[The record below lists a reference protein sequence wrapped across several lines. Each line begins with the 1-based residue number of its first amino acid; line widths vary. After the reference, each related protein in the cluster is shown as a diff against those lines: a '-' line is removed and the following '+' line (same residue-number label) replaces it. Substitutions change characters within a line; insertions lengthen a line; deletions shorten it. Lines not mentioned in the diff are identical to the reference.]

1 METPLKSQSNADGIR
16 YASEEARSLLQER
29 LDVLRDPA
37 AAGWEKIKS
46 NASRTVYRG
55 SIGGQV
61 IYLKHFHPR
70 SLVHRIARGVGASD
84 AHRELTFMTYL
95 SGCGVATAPA
105 LASMCRCGLEWLATR
120 AVAPCQ
126 QGDLWH
132 VGSLEGD
139 AASRRAVRRA
149 SLALA
154 DMIGRMHAAGV
165 IHRDLHCGNVL
176 VRTDSPGGQLVLTDL
191 HRVRR
196 RSKLSRRARASNL
209 AQLFHD
215 RVDFTTRTDRLRFLK
230 RYLQASNDKGSLR
243 AWQMLIEQFA
253 RAHSHR
259 QYAQR
264 QRRVIGLNKYFSP
277 VRLAHGWRGQ
287 VVLASKRHM
296 AGSAAAGME
305 FTAGDWNSAL
315 ARPHG
320 LFKGP
325 EVEVI
330 KDSPSSLVVRRKLKV
345 GPHEV
350 EVFIK
355 RARRKHPWKF
365 LLDCCRV
372 SRAIRCFR
380 LGHALLTRR
389 VATALPLAALERRVG
404 PFLVDSVLITEAV
417 SGPSL
422 NTFLSTWLARPQGD
436 GQPPRPKA
444 DMPFCVVEH
453 RQLAQEVLWQLGR
466 MVQRLHDENFAHRD
480 LKSSNVLVHWAPP
493 QAPEVV
499 LVDLDGLSH
508 WRRLSTRRR
517 FQGVMRLNVSL
528 LNCPSVNHAGRLRM
542 LLGYLRRPGCGRID
556 FKPYWRVLE
565 EWSAKKLRQ
574 QIRSRRKRQKATR
587 KPAS

>member
-1 METPLKSQSNADGIR
+1 METPQQSQLNASRIR
-16 YASEEARSLLQER
+16 YASEEARSLLAGR
-29 LDVLRDPA
+29 LEVLRDPLA
-37 AAGWEKIKS
+37 SGWEKVKS

-55 SIGGQV
+55 AIDGQW

-70 SLVHRIARGVGASD
+70 SLVHRVSRCLGASD
-84 AHRELTFMTYL
+84 AHRELEFMMYL
-95 SGCGVATAPA
+95 SGCGVDTAPV
-105 LASMCRCGLEWLATR
+105 LASMCTGGLEWVATR
-120 AVAPCQ
+120 AIAPCQ
-126 QGDLWH
+126 QGDAWH
-132 VGSLEGD
+132 PQALAGD
-139 AASRRAVRRA
+139 RAAVRRA
-149 SLALA
+149 TIALG

-176 VRTDSPGGQLVLTDL
+176 VRGDEASPRLVLMDL

-196 RSKLSRRARASNL
+196 RRNLSRRARAANL

-215 RVDFTTRTDRLRFLK
+215 RFDFTTRTDRLRFLK
-230 RYLQASNDKGSLR
+230 RYLQASAATGSVR
-243 AWQMLIEQFA
+243 AWLGLIEKFS
-253 RAHSHR
+253 RAHSRR

-264 QRRVIGLNKYFSP
+264 QRRVLGLNKYFSP
-277 VRLAHGWRGQ
+277 IRLSNGWKGH
-287 VVLASKRHM
+287 VVLASKRCM
-296 AGSAAAGME
+296 AASKAATLE
-305 FTAGDWNSAL
+305 FTAADWQAAL

-325 EVEVI
+325 DVEVM
-330 KDSPSSLVVRRKLKV
+330 KDSPSSLVVRRRLKV

-350 EVFIK
+350 DVFIK
-355 RARRKHPWKF
+355 RSRRKRAWKF
-365 LLDCCRV
+365 ILDCCRLG
-372 SRAIRCFR
+372 RAVRAFR

-417 SGPSL
+417 NGSSL
-422 NTFLSTWLARPQGD
+422 NTFLSTWLA
-436 GQPPRPKA
+436 QPPKA
-444 DMPFCVVEH
+444 DANLTVEQQRH
-453 RQLAQEVLWQLGR
+453 LAQETLWQLGR

-480 LKSSNVLVHWAPP
+480 LKSSNVLVQWAPP
-493 QAPEVV
+493 QPPQVV

-508 WRRLSTRRR
+508 RRRLSTTRR

-528 LNCPSVNHAGRLRM
+528 LNCPAVNHAGRLRM

-565 EWSAKKLRQ
+565 KWSAKKLRQ
-574 QIRSRRKRQKATR
+574 QIRSRRRRQKATR